1 MIKQNN
7 ATHHSGMHMVERIAA
22 MAIALAL
29 ACAYLA
35 IASPR
40 ALADGATASPSDTG
54 VIDISYVNDGEPI
67 GGAGLTLHRV
77 AAWRSSGGYEP
88 VGTFDRYADS
98 IDWSGLNDADSET
111 LRVAAQTLSAYAQ
124 RDGIAAD
131 AKATTDENGE
141 ASFDGLTEGLYL
153 VSSARYEGVAES
165 GQRMSCDASSLLVAL
180 PVAGNDS
187 GDSGDGS
194 ASGRTMHAELSPKTE
209 CTLAPQPATTSLSVH
224 KVWAGDG
231 SSLAGAEGRPQSI
244 DVQLLRDGTVADT
257 VTLDASNRW
266 RHAWTDLESGHDW
279 RVVERKVPSRYVVAL
294 DREGDE
300 VIITNTRVTP
310 PTTGADVARVAA
322 LAAAVAAA
330 AIGLLGCVAI
340 TRRSAHD

>member
-153 VSSARYEGVAES
+153 VSSAR
-165 GQRMSCDASSLLVAL
+165 
-180 PVAGNDS
+180 
-187 GDSGDGS
+187 
-194 ASGRTMHAELSPKTE
+194 
-209 CTLAPQPATTSLSVH
+209 
-224 KVWAGDG
+224 
-231 SSLAGAEGRPQSI
+231 
-244 DVQLLRDGTVADT
+244 
-257 VTLDASNRW
+257 
-266 RHAWTDLESGHDW
+266 
-279 RVVERKVPSRYVVAL
+279 
-294 DREGDE
+294 
-300 VIITNTRVTP
+300 
-310 PTTGADVARVAA
+310 
-322 LAAAVAAA
+322 
-330 AIGLLGCVAI
+330 
-340 TRRSAHD
+340 